1 MIHNPE
7 NIEIEKKEIYND
19 IWEFRLPE
27 DYYFESC
34 GISYG
39 NRIYGSMKLD
49 NYYIVKKRE
58 NEIDFNKKME

>member
-1 MIHNPE
+1 MGMILNPD
-7 NIEIEKKEIYND
+7 NIEIQKREVYND
-19 IWEFRLPE
+19 VIEYRLPQ

-39 NRIYGSMKLD
+39 NCIYGTVNLS

-58 NEIDFNKKME
+58 EDGAIH